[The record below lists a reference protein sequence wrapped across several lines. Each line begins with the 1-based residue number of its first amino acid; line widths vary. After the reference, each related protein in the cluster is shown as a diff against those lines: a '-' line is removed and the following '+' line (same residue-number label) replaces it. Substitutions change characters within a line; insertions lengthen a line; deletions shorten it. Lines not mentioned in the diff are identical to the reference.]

1 MQITKRNVELRVDD
15 SLMRVYVAS
24 PKPDGTYP
32 GILFYSDIYQLGSPM
47 IRLVNYLAG
56 FGYVVA
62 APEIFHRLEPI
73 GTVIEPDDL
82 GRMRGNDDARRTA
95 IAEYDADCRAVID
108 FLKTETAINPNKIGT
123 LGFCIGGHLS
133 FRAAFHSEIKTAVCC
148 YPTGIASCKLGKG
161 IADTIHRVN
170 EIKGEMLLIL
180 GTLDPHIP
188 ESDRLTLIKAIED
201 ANITHQVFL
210 YEAEHTFMRD
220 DGYRYDAA
228 AATSAW
234 AEIISF
240 LERRFSNL

>member
-1 MQITKRNVELRVDD
+1 MQITKRNIELRVDD

-24 PKPDGTYP
+24 PKPGGTYP

-82 GRMRGNDDARRTA
+82 VRMRGNDDARRTA

-108 FLKTETAINPNKIGT
+108 FLKTETSVNPNKIGT

-133 FRAAFHSEIKTAVCC
+133 FRAAFQSEIKAAVCC
-148 YPTGIASCKLGKG
+148 YPTGIPSGKLGKG
-161 IADTIHRVN
+161 IADTIHRVS
-170 EIKGEMLLIL
+170 EIKGEILLIL

-201 ANITHQVFL
+201 ANVTHQVFL

-220 DGYRYDAA
+220 DGYRYDAV

-234 AEIISF
+234 AEIVTF
-240 LERRFSNL
+240 LKRVFS